1 MAKQRILIVD
11 DEEDICMILSYS
23 LQKAGYET
31 LVAHSAEEALTLL
44 SPDSPIASSPISLI
58 LLDIMMDGMSGLE
71 MTEVLRNKQNPRA
84 PKDVD
89 LGATLLNNIVDV
101 VNNTPPIIFLTALA
115 DESTLLQG
123 FNLGADD
130 YITKPFRVPEVIA
143 RVGAVLRR
151 TETTRQEDYEAIRQ
165 ENNDNCIMFE
175 GIIVNKADMSLTV
188 DGEVVVMTRKE
199 IELLC
204 YLLTHRG
211 QILSR
216 EHLLNNVWDSNG
228 FVLERTVDVHITHL
242 RRKLGQYS
250 KHIKT
255 KSGYGY
261 LFEG

>member
-31 LVAHSAEEALTLL
+31 LIAHSAEEALNLL
-44 SPDSPIASSPISLI
+44 SPIANNPSPISLI

-71 MTEVLRNKQNPRA
+71 MAEKLRSDIGYRA
-84 PKDVD
+84 S
-89 LGATLLNNIVDV
+89 GSGI
-101 VNNTPPIIFLTALA
+101 PPIIFLTALA

-151 TETTRQEDYEAIRQ
+151 TSEQGTKNQETSTI
-165 ENNDNCIMFE
+165 NNDSIIVE
-175 GIIVNKADMSLTV
+175 GIIVNKADMSLSV
-188 DGEVVVMTRKE
+188 DGETVIMTRKE

-216 EHLLNNVWDSNG
+216 EHLLKNVWDSNG